1 MRKVRVSMEKN
12 FMHIGWVD
20 YRDAGDT
27 PRFLQAEDLDRFQ
40 EFGIILLHHPC
51 QHIACLSENDDLD
64 VLLVATSSQKGADIP
79 YLCIDIPIGHHCVAP
94 STFGY
99 FVGNVVL
106 EWAAPGIKSKSDP
119 NQFFI
124 RAASKRMIQLRLLS
138 RIATEIKRRTLR
150 AGKTSSNWTEYNL
163 YNYSEKYVPDF
174 TFLLTPHQQQKQ
186 TAFRLYYKYSRTALV
201 LAIIKGHAIWR

>member
-1 MRKVRVSMEKN
+1 MFDRVKIKKLRRLTPLYALPTRERNLFLVSFCMRKVRVSMEKN

-27 PRFLQAEDLDRFQ
+27 PRFLQAEDLNRFQ

-119 NQFFI
+119 NQFCI
-124 RAASKRMIQLRLLS
+124 RAGSKSMIQIDEVTEQDCCRSKTKNIAS
-138 RIATEIKRRTLR
+138 R
-150 AGKTSSNWTEYNL
+150 
-163 YNYSEKYVPDF
+163 
-174 TFLLTPHQQQKQ
+174 
-186 TAFRLYYKYSRTALV
+186 
-201 LAIIKGHAIWR
+201 